1 MNRMPN
7 KFEIIKK
14 IKNHINPKYY
24 KISSKMAHVFNDYKT
39 IRDIIIHQLI
49 ENNIHKIHI
58 IINEN
63 DDIKIILRIFECIIL

>member
-1 MNRMPN
+1 M
-7 KFEIIKK
+7 
-14 IKNHINPKYY
+14 
-24 KISSKMAHVFNDYKT
+24 
-39 IRDIIIHQLI
+39 IIIHQLI